1 MLLSDESTSLVR
13 RKHFSHPM
21 KALLLLHKS
30 TLSEPHKKG
39 TRSGLPVPFFYD
51 DMDDDADM
59 DAGGLYRAYS
69 SMVNE

>member
-51 DMDDDADM
+51 GMEYYADM
-59 DAGGLYRAYS
+59 DAGGPYSAYS